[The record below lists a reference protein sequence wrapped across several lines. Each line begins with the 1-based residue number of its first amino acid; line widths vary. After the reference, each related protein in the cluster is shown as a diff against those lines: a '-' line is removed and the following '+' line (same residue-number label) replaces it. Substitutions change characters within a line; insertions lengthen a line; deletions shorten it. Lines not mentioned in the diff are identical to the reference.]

1 MPVDAELD
9 QEKLSFG
16 RLRQQKQ
23 DVSVVIGDRIVDA
36 IAGT

>member
-16 RLRQQKQ
+16 QLRQQKQ
-23 DVSVVIGDRIVDA
+23 DVSVVISDRIVDA